1 MISYEEAWTKHIE
14 KFKAEHPDI
23 DLKEDTD
30 AVYGTDHNN
39 MKGTCDESGTTEP
52 MLVSCVAVTSQYGS
66 ISGVSGM
73 LLTSCC
79 CEGGRLYKRI
89 GYFTKGKV
97 DDFDSLLKKEIDI
110 I

>member
-52 MLVSCVAVTSQYGS
+52 MLVSCVAVTSQYES
-66 ISGVSGM
+66 ISGVSGI

-79 CEGGRLYKRI
+79 CEGKRFYKRI

-97 DDFDSLLKKEIDI
+97 DDFASLL
-110 I
+110 